1 MPACRASIARRD
13 SSRAGDGE
21 NAMTDITMIALSKLV
36 PGQRNVRK
44 TKPAMSIAELAA
56 SIAAHGL
63 LQNLVVSEADK
74 GRYSVEAGGRRLKA
88 LRKLAKA
95 KTIPGNEPIPCR
107 VVPLDDATEAS
118 LAENVQRE
126 PMHPADEIE
135 AFAQL
140 AEAGH
145 GPEAIAG
152 RFGVNGAHVA
162 RRLRLA
168 RVSPRL
174 IEALKKDEVDL
185 DQLGALAF
193 TDDHAL
199 QDKAFFDTPEWQR
212 TPEQLKA
219 CVTQAHVAETDKL
232 ARFVGVD
239 AYVEAG
245 GAVASDLFA
254 DEDETRFLAD
264 RELLARLAEAK
275 LEPIVTEVQ
284 AEGWAF
290 VEVGID
296 GVAWSQFPERVRER
310 RRDLNADETAEQ
322 ERLYAKLDETED
334 EAEIEKIEAA
344 IDALAPAQ
352 WDEDEVA
359 LAGAIVTLNQSGDI
373 KVERGLVRVEDVK
386 ALRALRKRT
395 TSDHGVA
402 DADAAHAEVAAA
414 PKPAVP
420 AKLLDELLA
429 HKTLGLRVVIID
441 SPALALRLVAF
452 SLAASFMGDASA
464 SCLAISVDHV
474 DVGRSITRAESKA
487 ADEFAEICSVWRS
500 RLPAN
505 PEELWAYVSSMD
517 EPMLLELIAVTIAA
531 GIDLRRVGPL
541 SGMEA
546 RQALDQTL
554 CNLAGLDM
562 TKYWKASVES
572 YFEHVRKDAVVE
584 ALMEVN
590 PKLERAALEKA
601 PKKEVLTRAKR
612 TFKQNAWLPS
622 PLRTTTEATPL
633 AVAAE

>member
-1 MPACRASIARRD
+1 
-13 SSRAGDGE
+13 
-21 NAMTDITMIALSKLV
+21 MTDINMIALSKLV
-36 PGQRNVRK
+36 PGRRNVRK
-44 TKPAMSIAELAA
+44 TKPAMSIDELAA

-63 LQNLVVSEADK
+63 LQNLVVCEADK

-107 VVPLDDATEAS
+107 VVPFDDATEAS

-152 RFGVNGAHVA
+152 RFGVNGTHVA

-174 IEALKKDEVDL
+174 IEALKRDEIDL

-193 TDDHAL
+193 TEDHAL
-199 QDKAFFDTPEWQR
+199 QEKAFLDTPEWQR

-219 CVTQAHVAETDKL
+219 RVTQAHVAETDKL
-232 ARFVGVD
+232 ARLVGVD

-254 DEDETRFLAD
+254 EDDETRFLAD
-264 RELLARLAEAK
+264 RDLLVRLAEAK
-275 LEPIVTEVQ
+275 LEPIVAEVQ
-284 AEGWAF
+284 GEGWAF
-290 VEVGID
+290 VEVSID

-310 RRDLNADETAEQ
+310 RRELTAEEAAEQ

-334 EAEIEKIEAA
+334 EAEIEQIEAA

-359 LAGAIVTLNQSGDI
+359 LAGVVVTLNHAGDI
-373 KVERGLVRVEDVK
+373 KVERGLVKLEDVK
-386 ALRALRKRT
+386 ALKALRRKRK
-395 TSDHGVA
+395 TSVDGDEEA
-402 DADAAHAEVAAA
+402 ESEHAEAAVT
-414 PKPAVP
+414 PKPAIP

-429 HKTLGLRVVIID
+429 HKTLGLRVAIVD

-452 SLAASFMGDASA
+452 SLAAAFMGDASA
-464 SCLAISVDHV
+464 SCLAISVDHI
-474 DVGRSITRAESKA
+474 DVARSITRAESKTA
-487 ADEFAEICSVWRS
+487 EEFAEISSVWRS
-500 RLPAN
+500 RLPTN
-505 PEELWAYVSSMD
+505 PEELWAYVASLD
-517 EPMLLELIAVTIAA
+517 EPMLHELIAVTIAS
-531 GIDLRRVGPL
+531 GIDLRRAGPL

-546 RQALDQTL
+546 RQTLGQTL
-554 CNLAGLDM
+554 CDRAGLDM
-562 TKYWKASVES
+562 TKYWKASTES
-572 YFEHVRKDAVVE
+572 YFEHIRKDAVID
-584 ALMEVN
+584 ALMDVN
-590 PKLERAALEKA
+590 PKLDRAALNKA
-601 PKKEVLTRAKR
+601 PKKEVLARAKR
-612 TFKQNAWLPS
+612 TFKQSAWLPS
-622 PLRTTTEATPL
+622 PLRTTSEAAPL

>member
-1 MPACRASIARRD
+1 
-13 SSRAGDGE
+13 
-21 NAMTDITMIALSKLV
+21 MTDINMIALSKLV
-36 PGQRNVRK
+36 PGRRNVRK
-44 TKPAMSIAELAA
+44 TKPAMSIDELAA

-107 VVPLDDATEAS
+107 IVPFDDATEAS

-126 PMHPADEIE
+126 PMHPADEIG

-152 RFGVNGAHVA
+152 RFGVNGTHVA

-174 IEALKKDEVDL
+174 IEALKKNEVGL

-199 QDKAFFDTPEWQR
+199 QEKAFFDTPEWQH

-219 CVTQAHVAETDKL
+219 RVTQAHVSETDKI

-264 RELLARLAEAK
+264 RELLVRLAEGK
-275 LEPIVTEVQ
+275 LEAVVAEVRG
-284 AEGWAF
+284 EGWAF
-290 VEVGID
+290 VEISID
-296 GVAWSQFPERVRER
+296 GVAWNQFPERVREH
-310 RRDLNADETAEQ
+310 RRDLTADEAGEQ
-322 ERLYAKLDETED
+322 ERLYAQLDETEN
-334 EAEIEKIEAA
+334 EVEIEKIEVA

-359 LAGAIVTLNQSGDI
+359 LAGALVTLSHSGEI
-373 KVERGLVRVEDVK
+373 KVERGLVRIEDVK
-386 ALRALRKRT
+386 ALKALRRKRT
-395 TSDHGVA
+395 TSA
-402 DADAAHAEVAAA
+402 RDADAEGDHAEAGASS
-414 PKPAVP
+414 KPAIP

-429 HKTLGLRVVIID
+429 HKTLGLRVAIVD
-441 SPALALRLVAF
+441 SPDLALRLVAF
-452 SLAASFMGDASA
+452 SLAAAFVGDASA
-464 SCLAISVDHV
+464 SCLAISVDHI

-487 ADEFAEICSVWRS
+487 ADEFAEIGSVWRS
-500 RLPAN
+500 RLPTNA
-505 PEELWAYVSSMD
+505 EELWAYVGSMD
-517 EPMLLELIAVTIAA
+517 EPMLLELMAVTIASSV
-531 GIDLRRVGPL
+531 DLRRVGPL

-546 RQALDQTL
+546 RQTLGQTL
-554 CNLAGLDM
+554 CDRAGLDM
-562 TKYWKASVES
+562 TRYWKASVDN
-572 YFEHVRKDAVVE
+572 YFEHVRKGAAID

-590 PKLERAALEKA
+590 PKLDRAALEKA

-612 TFKQNAWLPS
+612 TFKQSAWLPS
-622 PLRTTTEATPL
+622 PLRTTTEAAPL

>member
-1 MPACRASIARRD
+1 
-13 SSRAGDGE
+13 
-21 NAMTDITMIALSKLV
+21 
-36 PGQRNVRK
+36 
-44 TKPAMSIAELAA
+44 MSIDELAA

-152 RFGVNGAHVA
+152 RFGVNGTHVA

-193 TDDHAL
+193 TEDHAL
-199 QDKAFFDTPEWQR
+199 QDKAFFDTSEWQR

-219 CVTQAHVAETDKL
+219 RVTQAHVAETDKL
-232 ARFVGVD
+232 ARLVGVD

-254 DEDETRFLAD
+254 EDDETRFLAD
-264 RELLARLAEAK
+264 RDLLVRLAEAK
-275 LEPIVTEVQ
+275 LEPIVAEVQ
-284 AEGWAF
+284 GEGWAF
-290 VEVGID
+290 VEVSID

-310 RRDLNADETAEQ
+310 RRELTAEEAAEQ

-334 EAEIEKIEAA
+334 EAEIEQIEAA

-359 LAGAIVTLNQSGDI
+359 LAGVVVTLNHAGDI
-373 KVERGLVRVEDVK
+373 KVERGLVKLEDVK
-386 ALRALRKRT
+386 ALKALRRKRK
-395 TSDHGVA
+395 TSVDGDEEA
-402 DADAAHAEVAAA
+402 ESEHAEAAVT
-414 PKPAVP
+414 PKPAIP

-429 HKTLGLRVVIID
+429 HKTLGLRVAIVD

-452 SLAASFMGDASA
+452 SLAAAFMGDASA
-464 SCLAISVDHV
+464 SCLAISVDHI
-474 DVGRSITRAESKA
+474 DVARSITRAESKTA
-487 ADEFAEICSVWRS
+487 EEFAEISSVWRS
-500 RLPAN
+500 RLPTN
-505 PEELWAYVSSMD
+505 PEELWAYVASLD
-517 EPMLLELIAVTIAA
+517 EPMLHELIAVTIAS
-531 GIDLRRVGPL
+531 GIDLRRAGPL

-546 RQALDQTL
+546 RQTLGQTL
-554 CNLAGLDM
+554 CDRAGLDM
-562 TKYWKASVES
+562 TKYWKASTES
-572 YFEHVRKDAVVE
+572 YFEHIRKDAVID
-584 ALMEVN
+584 ALMDVN
-590 PKLERAALEKA
+590 PKLDRAALDKA
-601 PKKEVLTRAKR
+601 PKKEVLARAKR
-612 TFKQNAWLPS
+612 TFKQSAWLPS
-622 PLRTTTEATPL
+622 PLRTTSEAAPL

>member
-1 MPACRASIARRD
+1 MS
-13 SSRAGDGE
+13 
-21 NAMTDITMIALSKLV
+21 DITMIALSKLV
-36 PGQRNVRK
+36 PGRRNVRK
-44 TKPAMSIAELAA
+44 TKPAMSIDQIAA
-56 SIAAHGL
+56 SIAAIGL
-63 LQNLVVSEADK
+63 LQNLVVSAADK

-88 LRKLAKA
+88 LKKLAKA
-95 KTIPGNEPIPCR
+95 KTIPANEPIPCR
-107 VVPLDDATEAS
+107 VVPLDDATEIS

-152 RFGVNGAHVA
+152 RFGVNGTHVA
-162 RRLRLA
+162 RRLKLA

-174 IEALKKDEVDL
+174 IEALKKDEIDL

-193 TDDHAL
+193 SDDHAL
-199 QDKAFFDTPEWQR
+199 QEKAYFDCPEWQR

-219 CVTQAHVAETDKL
+219 RVTQAHVAETDKL
-232 ARFVGVD
+232 ARFVTVD

-264 RELLARLAEAK
+264 RELLVRLAEAK
-275 LEPIVTEVQ
+275 LEPIVAEVQ

-290 VEVGID
+290 VEISIE
-296 GVAWSQFPERVRER
+296 GVTWSQFPERVRER
-310 RRDLNADETAEQ
+310 RRQLSADEAAEQ

-359 LAGAIVTLNQSGDI
+359 LAGAIVTLGHSGEV
-373 KVERGLVRVEDVK
+373 KVERGLVRIEDVK
-386 ALRALRKRT
+386 TLKALRRKRASAST
-395 TSDHGVA
+395 GAAGAEAEGVD
-402 DADAAHAEVAAA
+402 DAVAAVTRD
-414 PKPAVP
+414 KPALP
-420 AKLLDELLA
+420 AKLMDELLA
-429 HKTLGLRVVIID
+429 HKTLGLRVAIVD
-441 SPALALRLVAF
+441 TPQLALRLVAF
-452 SLAASFMGDASA
+452 SLAASFVGDAWA
-464 SCLAISVDHV
+464 SCLSIKVDYI
-474 DVGRSITRAESKA
+474 DVGRSITRAETKA
-487 ADEFAEICSVWRS
+487 AEEFEEIASAWRS

-505 PEELWAYVSSMD
+505 PEELWSYVASMD
-517 EPMLLELIAVTIAA
+517 ELILLELIAVTIAF

-546 RQALDQTL
+546 RQTLGHTL
-554 CNLAGLDM
+554 CERAGLDM
-562 TKYWKASVES
+562 SKYWKASNAN

-584 ALMEVN
+584 ALMEVS
-590 PKLERAALEKA
+590 PKLDRVALDKA
-601 PKKEVLTRAKR
+601 PKKEVLSRAKR
-612 TFKQNAWLPS
+612 AFKGSSWLPGV
-622 PLRTTTEATPL
+622 LRSTAP
-633 AVAAE
+633 ADAMQVAAE

>member
-1 MPACRASIARRD
+1 
-13 SSRAGDGE
+13 
-21 NAMTDITMIALSKLV
+21 MTDINMIALPKLV
-36 PGQRNVRK
+36 PGRRNVRK
-44 TKPAMSIAELAA
+44 TKPAMSIDELAA
-56 SIAAHGL
+56 SIATHGL
-63 LQNLVVSEADK
+63 LQNLVVSEAEK

-107 VVPLDDATEAS
+107 IVPLDDAIEVS

-152 RFGVNGAHVA
+152 RFGLNSTHVA

-174 IEALKKDEVDL
+174 IEALKQDEVDL

-199 QDKAFFDTPEWQR
+199 QEKAFFDTPEWQR

-219 CVTQAHVAETDKL
+219 RVTQAHVAETDKL

-245 GAVASDLFA
+245 GAVATDLFA

-264 RELLARLAEAK
+264 RQLLVRLTETK

-284 AEGWAF
+284 GEGWAF
-290 VEVGID
+290 VEISID
-296 GVAWSQFPERVRER
+296 GVTWSQFPERVRER
-310 RRDLNADETAEQ
+310 RRELTADEAAEQ

-344 IDALAPAQ
+344 IDRLASAQ

-359 LAGAIVTLNQSGDI
+359 LAGAIVTLSHSGEI
-373 KVERGLVRVEDVK
+373 KVERGLVKMEDVK
-386 ALRALRKRT
+386 ALKTLRRKRT
-395 TSDHGVA
+395 LSTDGE
-402 DADAAHAEVAAA
+402 HAEVATA
-414 PKPAVP
+414 PRPAVP

-429 HKTLGLRVVIID
+429 HKTLGLRVAIID

-452 SLAASFMGDASA
+452 SLASALMGDASA
-464 SCLAISVDHV
+464 SCLAISVEHI

-487 ADEFAEICSVWRS
+487 ADELAEIASVWRS

-505 PEELWAYVSSMD
+505 SEELWAYVASID
-517 EPMLLELIAVTIAA
+517 EPLLLELIAVTIAS

-541 SGMEA
+541 SGMQA
-546 RQALDQTL
+546 RQGLGQLL
-554 CNLAGLDM
+554 CDRVGLDM
-562 TKYWKASVES
+562 TKYWKASVDS
-572 YFEHVRKDAVVE
+572 YFEHLRKDAVVE

-590 PKLERAALEKA
+590 PKLDRAALEKA
-601 PKKEVLTRAKR
+601 PKSEVLTRAKR
-612 TFKQNAWLPS
+612 TFKQSNWLPV
-622 PLRTTTEATPL
+622 PLRTASEMASV
-633 AVAAE
+633 AIAAE

>member
-1 MPACRASIARRD
+1 
-13 SSRAGDGE
+13 
-21 NAMTDITMIALSKLV
+21 MTDITMIALSKLV
-36 PGQRNVRK
+36 PGRRNVRK
-44 TKPAMSIAELAA
+44 TKPAMSIDELAA
-56 SIAAHGL
+56 SIASHGL

-88 LRKLAKA
+88 LKRLAKA

-107 VVPLDDATEAS
+107 VVPFDDAIEVS

-140 AEAGH
+140 AAAGH
-145 GPEAIAG
+145 GPDAIAG
-152 RFGVNGAHVA
+152 RFGVNGMHVA

-174 IEALKKDEVDL
+174 IEALKKDEIDL

-193 TDDHAL
+193 TDDHTL
-199 QDKAFFDTPEWQR
+199 QEKAFFDTPEWQR

-219 CVTQAHVAETDKL
+219 RVTQAHVAETDKL

-264 RELLARLAEAK
+264 RELLVRLAEAK
-275 LEPIVTEVQ
+275 LDPIVAEVR

-290 VEVGID
+290 VEISID
-296 GVAWSQFPERVRER
+296 GVAWSQFPERVRAR
-310 RRDLNADETAEQ
+310 RRELTADETAEQ
-322 ERLYAKLDETED
+322 ERLYAKQDETED

-359 LAGAIVTLNQSGDI
+359 LAGAIVTLSHSGEI
-373 KVERGLVRVEDVK
+373 KVERGLVKMEDVK
-386 ALRALRKRT
+386 ALKALRRKRT
-395 TSDHGVA
+395 TSA
-402 DADAAHAEVAAA
+402 DGAGGANGEHAEAADQ
-414 PKPAVP
+414 PKPGVP

-429 HKTLGLRVVIID
+429 HKTLGLRVAIVD

-452 SLAASFMGDASA
+452 SLAAAFMGDASA

-474 DVGRSITRAESKA
+474 DLGRSITRAENKA
-487 ADEFAEICSVWRS
+487 ADEFAEIGSVWRS

-505 PEELWAYVSSMD
+505 PEELWGYVASMD
-517 EPMLLELIAVTIAA
+517 EPILLELIAVTIAY

-546 RQALDQTL
+546 RQALGQTL
-554 CNLAGLDM
+554 CERAGLDM
-562 TKYWKASVES
+562 TKYWRPTIDG
-572 YFEHVRKDAVVE
+572 YFEHVRKDAVIE

-590 PKLERAALEKA
+590 PKLDRAALEKA
-601 PKKEVLTRAKR
+601 PKKEVLTRARR
-612 TFKQNAWLPS
+612 TFKQSTWLPL
-622 PLRTTTEATPL
+622 PLRTASEPAPV
-633 AVAAE
+633 AIAAE

>member
-1 MPACRASIARRD
+1 
-13 SSRAGDGE
+13 
-21 NAMTDITMIALSKLV
+21 MTDITMIALSKLV

-44 TKPAMSIAELAA
+44 TKPAMSIDELAA

-107 VVPLDDATEAS
+107 VVPLDDATEVS

-152 RFGVNGAHVA
+152 RFGVNGTHVA

-168 RVSPRL
+168 RLSPRL

-193 TDDHAL
+193 SDDHAL
-199 QDKAFFDTPEWQR
+199 QEKAFFDAPEWQR
-212 TPEQLKA
+212 TPDQLKA
-219 CVTQAHVAETDKL
+219 RVTQAHVAETDKL

-264 RELLARLAEAK
+264 RELLVRLAEAK

-290 VEVGID
+290 VEISID

-310 RRDLNADETAEQ
+310 RRDLTTDEAAEQ

-359 LAGAIVTLNQSGDI
+359 LAGAIVTLSHSGDI

-386 ALRALRKRT
+386 ALRALRRKRT
-395 TSDHGVA
+395 TSDHGGA
-402 DADAAHAEVAAA
+402 DADAEPAAA

-429 HKTLGLRVVIID
+429 HKTLGLRVAIID
-441 SPALALRLVAF
+441 SPALALRLVTF

-464 SCLAISVDHV
+464 SCLAIAVDHV

-487 ADEFAEICSVWRS
+487 AEEFAEIGAVWRS

-541 SGMEA
+541 SGVEA
-546 RQALDQTL
+546 RHALGQTL
-554 CNLAGLDM
+554 CDRAGLDM

-584 ALMEVN
+584 ALMEAN
-590 PKLERAALEKA
+590 PKLDRAALEKA
-601 PKKEVLTRAKR
+601 PKKELLTRAKR
-612 TFKQNAWLPS
+612 AFKQGPWLPS
-622 PLRTTTEATPL
+622 PLRTSAAAAPL
-633 AVAAE
+633 AIAAE

>member
-1 MPACRASIARRD
+1 
-13 SSRAGDGE
+13 
-21 NAMTDITMIALSKLV
+21 MTDITMIALSKLV

-44 TKPAMSIAELAA
+44 TKPAMSIDELAA

-107 VVPLDDATEAS
+107 VVPLDEATEAS

-152 RFGVNGAHVA
+152 RFGVNGTHVA

-174 IEALKKDEVDL
+174 IEALKKDEIDL

-219 CVTQAHVAETDKL
+219 RVTQAHVAETDKL

-239 AYVEAG
+239 VYVESG

-254 DEDETRFLAD
+254 DEGETRFLAD
-264 RELLARLAEAK
+264 RELLVRLAEAK

-290 VEVGID
+290 VEISID

-310 RRDLNADETAEQ
+310 RRELTAEEAAKQ
-322 ERLYAKLDETED
+322 EQLYAKLDETED

-344 IDALAPAQ
+344 IDALATAQ

-359 LAGAIVTLNQSGDI
+359 LAGAVVTLNHSGDI

-386 ALRALRKRT
+386 ALRALRRKRT
-395 TSDHGVA
+395 TSDHGGA
-402 DADAAHAEVAAA
+402 DADDAHAELAAA

-420 AKLLDELLA
+420 VKLLDELLA
-429 HKTLGLRVVIID
+429 HKTLGLRVAIID

-474 DVGRSITRAESKA
+474 DVERSITRTESKA
-487 ADEFAEICSVWRS
+487 AAEFAEIDSVWRS
-500 RLPAN
+500 RLPVN
-505 PEELWAYVSSMD
+505 PEELWGYIASMD
-517 EPMLLELIAVTIAA
+517 EPMLLELIAVTIAS

-541 SGMEA
+541 SAMEA
-546 RQALDQTL
+546 RQALGQTL
-554 CNLAGLDM
+554 CNLTGLDM

-572 YFEHVRKDAVVE
+572 YFEHVRKDAVAE
-584 ALMEVN
+584 ALVEVN
-590 PKLERAALEKA
+590 PKLDRAALEKA

-612 TFKQNAWLPS
+612 TFKQSLWLPS
-622 PLRTTTEATPL
+622 PLRTSAAAAPL
-633 AVAAE
+633 AIAAE

>member
-1 MPACRASIARRD
+1 
-13 SSRAGDGE
+13 
-21 NAMTDITMIALSKLV
+21 MTDITMIALSKLV

-44 TKPAMSIAELAA
+44 TKPAMSIDELAA

-107 VVPLDDATEAS
+107 VVPLDDATEVS

-152 RFGVNGAHVA
+152 RFGVNGTHVA

-219 CVTQAHVAETDKL
+219 RVTQAQVAETDKL
-232 ARFVGVD
+232 ARFVSVD

-264 RELLARLAEAK
+264 RELLVRLAEAK
-275 LEPIVTEVQ
+275 LEPIVAEVQ

-290 VEVGID
+290 VEISID

-310 RRDLNADETAEQ
+310 RRALTTDETAEQ

-344 IDALAPAQ
+344 IDAVAPAQ
-352 WDEDEVA
+352 WDDDEVA
-359 LAGAIVTLNQSGDI
+359 LAGAIVTLNHSGEV

-386 ALRALRKRT
+386 ALRRKRT
-395 TSDHGVA
+395 TSAHGAV
-402 DADAAHAEVAAA
+402 DADDEHTEVAAA

-429 HKTLGLRVVIID
+429 HKTLGLRVAIID

-474 DVGRSITRAESKA
+474 DVERSITRTESKVA
-487 ADEFAEICSVWRS
+487 GEFAEIGSVWRS
-500 RLPAN
+500 RLPVN
-505 PEELWAYVSSMD
+505 PEELWGYISSMD
-517 EPMLLELIAVTIAA
+517 EPMLLELIAVTIAS

-546 RQALDQTL
+546 RHALGQTL

-584 ALMEVN
+584 ALVEVD
-590 PKLERAALEKA
+590 PKLDRAALEKA

-612 TFKQNAWLPS
+612 TFKQSAWLPS
-622 PLRTTTEATPL
+622 PLRTSAAAAPL
-633 AVAAE
+633 GIAAE

>member
-1 MPACRASIARRD
+1 
-13 SSRAGDGE
+13 
-21 NAMTDITMIALSKLV
+21 MTDITMIALSKLV

-44 TKPAMSIAELAA
+44 TKPAMSIDELAA

-107 VVPLDDATEAS
+107 VVPLDDATEVS

-152 RFGVNGAHVA
+152 RFGVNGTHVA

-168 RVSPRL
+168 RLSPRL

-199 QDKAFFDTPEWQR
+199 QEKAFFDAPEWQR
-212 TPEQLKA
+212 TPDQLKA
-219 CVTQAHVAETDKL
+219 RVTQAHVAETDKL

-264 RELLARLAEAK
+264 RELLVRLAEAK

-290 VEVGID
+290 VEISID

-310 RRDLNADETAEQ
+310 RRDLTTDEAAEQ

-359 LAGAIVTLNQSGDI
+359 LAGAIVTLSHSGDI

-386 ALRALRKRT
+386 ALRALRRKRT
-395 TSDHGVA
+395 TSDHGGA
-402 DADAAHAEVAAA
+402 DADAEPAAA

-429 HKTLGLRVVIID
+429 HKTLGLRVAIID
-441 SPALALRLVAF
+441 SPALALRLVTF

-464 SCLAISVDHV
+464 SCLAIAVDHV

-487 ADEFAEICSVWRS
+487 AEEFAEIGAVWRS

-541 SGMEA
+541 SGVEA
-546 RQALDQTL
+546 RHALGQTL
-554 CNLAGLDM
+554 CDRAGLDM

-584 ALMEVN
+584 ALMEAN
-590 PKLERAALEKA
+590 PKLDRAALEKA
-601 PKKEVLTRAKR
+601 PKKELLTRAKR
-612 TFKQNAWLPS
+612 AFKQGPWLPS
-622 PLRTTTEATPL
+622 PLRTSAAAAPL
-633 AVAAE
+633 AIAAE